1 MANNFAG
8 PAKMA
13 AEMRKNWVRGPQS
26 WVSAF
31 GIDSV
36 GTAPKAQ
43 AL

>member
-8 PAKMA
+8 PGKMA
-13 AEMRKNWVRGPQS
+13 AEMKKNWARAPES

-36 GTAPKAQ
+36 GTAPKAR